1 MGVGRPA
8 MRKRL
13 AALGRA
19 AFLCAAA
26 VFASATARADA
37 TLHPLWE
44 VHGKHNTVYL
54 LGSIHVLRPADY
66 PLAPAVLDAYG
77 HAKALVMEIDM
88 GEMDQE
94 SVQAEMVASAQLPE
108 GKTLPQVLGTVRY
121 AHARQLASQ
130 LGVELSTFDGF
141 APWFVAEAISQLQL
155 AQLGFQPESGVEMYF
170 LGRARTDGKPVTGL
184 ETAHDQI
191 AVFESLSMDTQAEY
205 LVSSLE
211 EAGELP
217 KEVDA
222 MVHAWQR
229 GDTQWFAGQLRRV
242 GHLQRHLERRFV
254 LPDGEVDQPVD
265 DEAVA
270 AGRPDHRGMQAGVD
284 RRRDRTDYGR
294 GRTIRRPRWL
304 RAPRRCGCA
313 SETNRWRWS

>member
-229 GDTQWFAGQLRRV
+229 GDTQWFAGQLRRELGRDPAIYQSLLAGRNRRWIPRIEALLGENEDYLV
-242 GHLQRHLERRFV
+242 IVGTGHLAGSDSVIELLRKDGFGVVQR
-254 LPDGEVDQPVD
+254 
-265 DEAVA
+265 
-270 AGRPDHRGMQAGVD
+270 
-284 RRRDRTDYGR
+284 
-294 GRTIRRPRWL
+294 
-304 RAPRRCGCA
+304 
-313 SETNRWRWS
+313 